1 MGFESLQERI
11 RGARLK
17 DQVHDMRRYQLF
29 ALVADCSQIFEDDLM
44 YVTAE
49 LARRFGD
56 RTTER
61 DRLMFTVFACSS
73 DPKQRTFGLDMLT
86 NFIPDA
92 EQEKYLTAIYFFAES
107 SDKERDE

>member
-1 MGFESLQERI
+1 MGFESLQERL

-61 DRLMFTVFACSS
+61 DRLMFTVFAC
-73 DPKQRTFGLDMLT
+73 
-86 NFIPDA
+86 
-92 EQEKYLTAIYFFAES
+92 
-107 SDKERDE
+107 